1 MTTPELEGEEEFV
14 DAAAFEAWIAT
25 RPDGPG
31 TWLRIAKK
39 GSGVTTVSYLEALD
53 VALCWGWID
62 GQKRSWDA
70 TYFLQRFVPRR
81 ARSTWS
87 KVNVAKVVAL
97 TEAGRMQ
104 PRGLAEVAA
113 AQADGRWDAAY
124 APASA
129 RELPEELARALAAS
143 PAAQAAWEALDSQN
157 RYAMT
162 YRVSAGKQV
171 ATRERNAAKFVA
183 MLERGERIHGA

>member
-113 AQADGRWDAAY
+113 AQPTAGGTRRTRRPVRANFPRSSRAPSPRARRRRPRGRHST
-124 APASA
+124 P
-129 RELPEELARALAAS
+129 R
-143 PAAQAAWEALDSQN
+143 
-157 RYAMT
+157 T
-162 YRVSAGKQV
+162 
-171 ATRERNAAKFVA
+171 ATR
-183 MLERGERIHGA
+183 